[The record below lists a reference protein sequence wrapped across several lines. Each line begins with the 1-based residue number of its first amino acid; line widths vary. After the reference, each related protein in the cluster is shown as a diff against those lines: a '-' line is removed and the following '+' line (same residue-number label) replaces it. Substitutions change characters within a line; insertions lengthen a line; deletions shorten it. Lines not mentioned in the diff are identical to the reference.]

1 MLQHQPSKMFLSII
15 KAWKTALQVKS
26 FIIKSIISGVLLV
39 LCAITAPIFF
49 QFIQK
54 REGYILNDYLLNLLP
69 SVDLSYGVFILLYLL
84 IFVGVRYLLVR
95 PQLFLVTLQG
105 YIILT
110 VLRCITIFFFP
121 LDPPSDII
129 ELNDPFV
136 QYFFYQ
142 QSVTKDLFFSGHTSL
157 LLLLT
162 LSVQSTRLKSVLL
175 AGSCLIAFMLLLQ
188 HAHYTIDILAAPF
201 FSWLAL
207 SLAKKLP

>member
-1 MLQHQPSKMFLSII
+1 MFVSII

-26 FIIKSIISGVLLV
+26 FLVKSIISGALLV
-39 LCAITAPIFF
+39 LCAIVAPIFF

-54 REGYILNDYLLNLLP
+54 RDGYILNDYLLNLLP
-69 SVDLSYGVFILLYLL
+69 TVDLSYGVFILLYLL
-84 IFVGVRYLLVR
+84 IFVAVGYLLSR
-95 PQLFLVTLQG
+95 PQLFLVTLQA

-110 VLRCITIFFFP
+110 IFRFITIFFIP
-121 LDPPSDII
+121 LDPPSSII

-162 LSVQSTRLKSVLL
+162 LSVQSARLKAILF
-175 AGSCLIAFMLLLQ
+175 AGSCLVAIMLLFQ

-201 FSWLAL
+201 FSWLAFA
-207 SLAKKLP
+207 LAKRLR

>member
-1 MLQHQPSKMFLSII
+1 MFVSII

-26 FIIKSIISGVLLV
+26 FLVKSIISGALLV
-39 LCAITAPIFF
+39 LCAIVAPIFF

-54 REGYILNDYLLNLLP
+54 RDGYILNDYLLNLLP
-69 SVDLSYGVFILLYLL
+69 TVDLSYGVFILLYLL
-84 IFVGVRYLLVR
+84 IFVAVGYLLSR
-95 PQLFLVTLQG
+95 PQLFLVTLQA

-110 VLRCITIFFFP
+110 IFRFITIFFIP
-121 LDPPSDII
+121 LDPPSGII

-162 LSVQSTRLKSVLL
+162 LSVQSARLKAILF
-175 AGSCLIAFMLLLQ
+175 AGSCLVAIMLLFQ

-201 FSWLAL
+201 FSWLAFA
-207 SLAKKLP
+207 LAKRLR

>member
-1 MLQHQPSKMFLSII
+1 MFLSII

-105 YIILT
+105 YII
-110 VLRCITIFFFP
+110 
-121 LDPPSDII
+121 
-129 ELNDPFV
+129 
-136 QYFFYQ
+136 
-142 QSVTKDLFFSGHTSL
+142 
-157 LLLLT
+157 
-162 LSVQSTRLKSVLL
+162 
-175 AGSCLIAFMLLLQ
+175 
-188 HAHYTIDILAAPF
+188 
-201 FSWLAL
+201 
-207 SLAKKLP
+207 